1 MPKKNNLIKD
11 IWMTT
16 FLIIVF
22 VYTGVFLVKGTTL
35 GYWERHT
42 YTETIDV
49 GEGYYHQYY
58 HEGAIDAF
66 ARLIS
71 STGNVDFYYRWDA
84 PWLRVWITNRDS
96 KSVTVQWEESFYV
109 V

>member
-1 MPKKNNLIKD
+1 MSKKDKSIIK
-11 IWMTT
+11 IWMAA
-16 FLIIVF
+16 FLIIIF
-22 VYTGVFLVKGTTL
+22 MGMGVFLVKSTTL

-42 YTETIDV
+42 YTQTIGV

-58 HEGAIDAF
+58 HEGAIDAS

-71 STGNVDFYYRWDA
+71 TTGNVDFYYRWDA
-84 PWLRVWITNRDS
+84 PWLRVWITNKDS